1 MLAAYSPSVAETPD
15 GIAGVGTVMVPDT
28 SLNVSPVGGSEMTA
42 PDQLVLYWTVLF
54 PDEALA
60 LDFELTDSRAIMADP
75 WCSLA
80 PAARLCM
87 RWVNRGDGAA
97 SVDVAR
103 TTERMQDENFILD
116 EVNERPKSERKC
128 NDKKIYQKNR
138 SEE

>member
-1 MLAAYSPSVAETPD
+1 MTSIPVCRMAVLYVLPSIPTQILAAYSPSVAEIPE

-54 PDEALA
+54 PEALA

-87 RWVNRGDGAA
+87 RSVNLGDGAA
-97 SVDVAR
+97 SVEVAR
-103 TTERMQDENFILD
+103 TTEERRQDENFIL
-116 EVNERPKSERKC
+116 KC
-128 NDKKIYQKNR
+128 NV
-138 SEE
+138 